1 MTTEKFVETSV
12 TVKLSNRIHP
22 VDDIS
27 LTYPFGMEIQMTTG
41 YVNGTFD
48 TRWENDQISF
58 QGGMYFFPWYWD
70 LFTGHWLKIMCCC
83 KLKLLL
89 FVWFF
94 LHKDLPGTVC
104 SIATINSREKDSQGP
119 WKIAVAYRT
128 SEKSP
133 LATNLL
139 EFEVTMDILNGKLN
153 II

>member
-58 QGGMYFFPWYWD
+58 QRGMYFFPC
-70 LFTGHWLKIMCCC
+70 TGTYLQDTDWKLCVVANWNCCC
-83 KLKLLL
+83 L
-89 FVWFF
+89 FGPFF
-94 LHKDLPGTVC
+94 TKIYQVQYVQLP
-104 SIATINSREKDSQGP
+104 Q
-119 WKIAVAYRT
+119 
-128 SEKSP
+128 
-133 LATNLL
+133 
-139 EFEVTMDILNGKLN
+139 
-153 II
+153 